1 VQPDQEKERVKSKIG
16 GGCMGTVA
24 QKDLD
29 WIERAPV
36 SFSGSVT
43 TTASPQ
49 AVFAILADHE
59 RWPDWFPL
67 LKKEEVLGPRREGVG
82 IRRVATFPGAKI
94 EELFIVWE
102 PGQRLAFTATAV
114 SPGIVRAL
122 IDDCRIEA
130 APSGTRVTYTTYLEP
145 VSVFRPLMGLMKG
158 LMGKQLDKGMR
169 ALAARAEGR

>member
-1 VQPDQEKERVKSKIG
+1 VHGNGSTETPRLDRAGTGLVLRVGDDDGFATG
-16 GGCMGTVA
+16 G
-24 QKDLD
+24 L
-29 WIERAPV
+29 RY
-36 SFSGSVT
+36 
-43 TTASPQ
+43 
-49 AVFAILADHE
+49 
-59 RWPDWFPL
+59 
-67 LKKEEVLGPRREGVG
+67 PRRPRALAGLV
-82 IRRVATFPGAKI
+82 PPP
-94 EELFIVWE
+94 EEAWE

-130 APSGTRVTYTTYLEP
+130 APSGTCVTYTTYLEP

>member
-1 VQPDQEKERVKSKIG
+1 MKTLE
-16 GGCMGTVA
+16 

-29 WIERAPV
+29 WIERAPL

-59 RWPDWFPL
+59 HWPDWFPL

-82 IRRVATFPGAKI
+82 TRRMATFPGGKL
-94 EELFIVWE
+94 EELFIAWE
-102 PGQRLAFTATAV
+102 PGQRLAFTAAAV

-122 IDDCRIEA
+122 LDDCRIEPA
-130 APSGTRVTYTTYLEP
+130 HSGTLVTYTTHLEP
-145 VSVFRPLMGLMKG
+145 VPVLRPLMGLMKG
-158 LMGKQLDKGMR
+158 ALGKQLDKAMR

>member
-1 VQPDQEKERVKSKIG
+1 
-16 GGCMGTVA
+16 MGTVA
-24 QKDLD
+24 QKHLD

-82 IRRVATFPGAKI
+82 IRRVATFPGGKV
-94 EELFIVWE
+94 EEIIIAWD